1 MVKRCVCFTLISAGL
16 LATGAATGLAWDE
29 EEVSLDQVP
38 AKVRATLLKLAG
50 DAKITEV
57 ERETEGG
64 ITTYEAE
71 WEVNGLEIEVELTA
85 SGEVIEIEK
94 EVASADVP
102 AAVRAL
108 ATKKF
113 PGGAK
118 IEYERI
124 TVHVYEIEG
133 MVGGKEKELIV
144 SPAGRILHAMQGDD
158 DGHDDDDDDH
168 DDDDDDDDDH
178 DDDDDDD

>member
-1 MVKRCVCFTLISAGL
+1 MVKRCVCFTLIGTGL
-16 LATGAATGLAWDE
+16 LVAGAATGLAWDE

-38 AKVRATLLKLAG
+38 AKVRATLLKLAHG
-50 DAKITEV
+50 ATIDEV

-71 WEVNGLEIEVELTA
+71 WEVNGLETEVELT
-85 SGEVIEIEK
+85 SNGEVIEIEK
-94 EVASADVP
+94 EVAAADVP

-108 ATKKF
+108 AAKKF
-113 PGGAK
+113 PAGTK

-133 MVGGKEKELIV
+133 MVGGMEKELIV
-144 SPAGRILHAMQGDD
+144 SPSGRILHAMQGD
-158 DGHDDDDDDH
+158 

-178 DDDDDDD
+178 DDDHDHDHDDDDD